1 MPKKM
6 ILIVVMGALLA
17 AGVVLVLSR
26 QRTFTYAGTIE
37 ATEVTLSARVTGV
50 IKNMAAQEGDT
61 VAAGD
66 VLVALSTEDLDVA
79 LAAASREFER
89 ARELVA
95 AGSLNREAF
104 DRIKFRYEDAS
115 VRKAW
120 GTIRAPS
127 GGTVLNRYRE
137 PGELVGPGTRL
148 LTLAGL
154 DTVWAYV
161 YVPQPMLAHLS
172 LGMPVKAVVTDD
184 PGRTVQGMIIKINNE
199 AEFTPKNVQTRAERT
214 RLVYGIKIQF
224 SNPDRFLKPGMVV
237 EAVLPDA

>member
-1 MPKKM
+1 MPKK
-6 ILIVVMGALLA
+6 IVLVVVVM
-17 AGVVLVLSR
+17 VLVAVVISVLSHHR
-26 QRTFTYAGTIE
+26 RFTYAGTIE
-37 ATEVTLSARVTGV
+37 ATETTLSARISGV
-50 IKNMAAQEGDT
+50 IKDMAADEGDS
-61 VAAGD
+61 VKAGET
-66 VLVALSTEDLDVA
+66 LVTLATEDLDVA
-79 LAAASREFER
+79 LASATREYER

-104 DRIKFRYEDAS
+104 DKIKFVYEDAA
-115 VRKAW
+115 VRKSW

-127 GGTVLNRYRE
+127 DGTVLERYRE
-137 PGELVGPGTRL
+137 PGELVGPGMKL

-161 YVPQPMLAHLS
+161 YVPQPLLARLS
-172 LGMPVKAVVTDD
+172 LGMTVKGVITDD
-184 PGRTVQGMIIKINNE
+184 PGRPVNGTIIKINSE

-224 SNPDRFLKPGMVV
+224 SNTDRFLKPGMVV